1 MTKTVFVTGG
11 NRGIGL
17 EIVRGFAKAGH
28 KVLMGCRDEDEGNEV
43 KQDIVGG
50 DVHVIEL
57 SLNNEQAVIDPFVRA
72 QAVYGGVDILVN
84 NAGVL
89 CRDGINDV
97 SMDDVSA
104 AMQVHVKAPLAL
116 IQQVLPGMKERG
128 FGRIINISSGW
139 GAFAE
144 GMEGP
149 VAYAIS
155 KAALNALT
163 LNVANSLD
171 KDADITIN
179 SVCPGW
185 VHTRMGGTDAPKTPQ
200 EGADTAVWLGTRD
213 DDNPNGKFF
222 RDRKEIDW

>member
-28 KVLMGCRDEDEGNEV
+28 KVLMGCRDEDEGNEA

-50 DVHVIEL
+50 DVHVIEI
-57 SLNNEQAVIDPFVRA
+57 SLNNEQAIIDPFVRA

-89 CRDGINDV
+89 CRDGIEDV
-97 SMDDVSA
+97 SMDDVSM
-104 AMQVHVKAPLAL
+104 AMQVNVKAPLAL

-128 FGRIINISSGW
+128 FGRIINVSSGW

-144 GMEGP
+144 GMQGP

-171 KDADITIN
+171 TEGDVTVN

-185 VHTRMGGTDAPKTPQ
+185 VHTRMGGTDAPKTPE
-200 EGADTAVWLGTRD
+200 EGADSVVWLGTRD

-222 RDRKEIDW
+222 RERKEIDW

>member
-50 DVHVIEL
+50 DVHVIEI
-57 SLNNEQAVIDPFVRA
+57 SLNNEQAIIDPFVRA

-89 CRDGINDV
+89 CRDGIEEV
-97 SMDDVSA
+97 SMDDISA
-104 AMQVHVKAPLAL
+104 AMQVHVKAPLTL
-116 IQQVLPGMKERG
+116 IQQALPGMKERG

-139 GAFAE
+139 GSFAE

-163 LNVANSLD
+163 LNVANSLEKED
-171 KDADITIN
+171 DITVN

-185 VHTRMGGTDAPKTPQ
+185 VHTRMGGKDAPKTPE
-200 EGADTAVWLGTRD
+200 EGADTAVWLGTCD
-213 DDNPNGKFF
+213 DEKPNGKFF
-222 RDRKEIDW
+222 RERKEIEW

>member
-11 NRGIGL
+11 NRGIGF
-17 EIVRGFAKAGH
+17 EIVRGFAKAGY
-28 KVLMGCRDEDEGNEV
+28 KVMMGCRDEDEGNEV
-43 KQDIVGG
+43 KEDIVGG
-50 DVHVIEL
+50 DVHVIEMSL
-57 SLNNEQAVIDPFVRA
+57 SNEQGIIDALTRA
-72 QAVYGGVDILVN
+72 TAVYGGIDILVN

-89 CRDGINDV
+89 CRDGVEDV
-97 SMDDVSA
+97 SMGDVSSA
-104 AMQVHVKAPLAL
+104 LQVHVQAPLTL

-128 FGRIINISSGW
+128 FGRIINMSSGW

-163 LNVANSLD
+163 LNVANELEEESN
-171 KDADITIN
+171 ITVN

-185 VHTRMGGTDAPKTPQ
+185 VHTRMGGTDAPKSPE
-200 EGADTAVWLGTRD
+200 EGADTVVWLGTLED
-213 DDNPNGKFF
+213 ETPNGKFV
-222 RDRKEIDW
+222 RERKEIDW

>member
-50 DVHVIEL
+50 DVHVIEM
-57 SLNNEQAVIDPFVRA
+57 SLNNEQAIIDPFVRA

-89 CRDGINDV
+89 CRDGIEEV
-97 SMDDVSA
+97 SMDDISTA
-104 AMQVHVKAPLAL
+104 LQVHVKAPLTL
-116 IQQVLPGMKERG
+116 IQQALPGMKERG

-171 KDADITIN
+171 KEDDITVN

-185 VHTRMGGTDAPKTPQ
+185 VHTRMGGKEAPKTPE

-213 DDNPNGKFF
+213 DEKPNGKFF
-222 RDRKEIDW
+222 RERKEIEW

>member
-1 MTKTVFVTGG
+1 MTRTVFVTGG

-17 EIVRGFAKAGH
+17 EIVRGFAKAGY
-28 KVLMGCRDEDEGNEV
+28 KVLMGCRDEDEGKEV
-43 KQDIVGG
+43 REDIVGG

-57 SLNNEQAVIDPFVRA
+57 SLSNEQALTDSLVRA

-89 CRDGINDV
+89 CRDGIEEV
-97 SMDDVSA
+97 SMSDVNEA
-104 AMQVHVKAPLAL
+104 LQVHVKAPLAL

-163 LNVANSLD
+163 LNVANSLSD
-171 KDADITIN
+171 EKDITIN

-185 VHTRMGGTDAPKTPQ
+185 VHTRMGGTDAPKTPE

-213 DDNPNGKFF
+213 DEAPNGKFF
-222 RDRKEIDW
+222 RERKEINW